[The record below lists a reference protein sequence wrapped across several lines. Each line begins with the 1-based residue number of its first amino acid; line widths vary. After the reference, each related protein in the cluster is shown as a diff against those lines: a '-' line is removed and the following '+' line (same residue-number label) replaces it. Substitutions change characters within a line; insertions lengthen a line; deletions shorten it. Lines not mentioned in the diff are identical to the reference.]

1 MPTDTEGH
9 GDGESAPSGNS
20 HIYDVIVV
28 GAGAAGVG
36 VSIALIHA
44 GVENFLIVDRDT
56 VGASFD
62 SWPAETRFI
71 TPSFPSN
78 SIGMLDLN
86 SIAIGVSPAY
96 SMKIEHPTGPEFAQH
111 LRDIAEYFE
120 LPLQENT
127 DVKTIEKK
135 EGFFHLETNQ
145 GTLFAN
151 NVIWSA
157 GEYQYPC
164 TDVFTGSEL
173 CRHTATV
180 PSYAELEGDDF
191 LIIGGYESGVDAAYH
206 LSNRNKKVR
215 LFDLNAPWDAATS
228 DPSVA
233 LSTYSFERMRN
244 PKFEE
249 NTDLY
254 PETIVNSVTL
264 TDGIYEVNT
273 EDGQTFQS
281 KVQPLLAAGFDG
293 SHKFVSHLFEQRED
307 GFPSISEDDE
317 STITPGMY
325 LCGPSVRHDG
335 HVFCFIYKYRQRFA
349 IVANAIASSLDID
362 TEEFVAA
369 YRSWGMY
376 LDDLSCC
383 GQECLTC

>member
-9 GDGESAPSGNS
+9 GDGESTPSGNS
-20 HIYDVIVV
+20 HTYDVIVV

-127 DVKTIEKK
+127 DVKAIEKK
-135 EGFFHLETNQ
+135 EGLFHLETSQ

-206 LSNRNKKVR
+206 LANRNKKVR

-254 PETIVNSVTL
+254 PETIVSSVTL
-264 TDGIYEVNT
+264 TDGMYEVNT
-273 EDGQTFQS
+273 EDGQTFKS

-349 IVANAIASSLDID
+349 IVANAIASSLEID

>member
-1 MPTDTEGH
+1 MPTDGVDASEEQTSLD
-9 GDGESAPSGNS
+9 GDSGT
-20 HIYDVIVV
+20 YDVIVI

-44 GVENFLIVDRDT
+44 GVENFLVVDRDT

-244 PKFEE
+244 PNFEE
-249 NTDLY
+249 HTELH
-254 PETIVNSVTL
+254 PETIVDSVTL

-349 IVANAIASSLDID
+349 IVANAIASSLEID